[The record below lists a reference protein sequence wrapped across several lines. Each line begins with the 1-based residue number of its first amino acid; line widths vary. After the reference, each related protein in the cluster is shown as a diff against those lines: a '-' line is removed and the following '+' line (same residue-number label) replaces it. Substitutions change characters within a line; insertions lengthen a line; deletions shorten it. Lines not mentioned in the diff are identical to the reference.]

1 MTGDRPLDGT
11 AALVVGGTR
20 GIGAAAAAALAK
32 AGADVAVAGRSHA
45 SGEQV
50 AQQLRQDHNVRTL
63 ALEWD
68 ITDVGVCDAKV
79 QTVMDEFG
87 RLDSCVACA
96 GINPFFTRAERLTPE
111 IWDEVMAV
119 NLRGTF
125 FAIQAAARP
134 MLEAGRGSIV
144 AISSMTALV
153 GSERGNPY
161 VASKGA
167 VDSMVRTLAIEWVD
181 RGLRVNTV
189 SPGFVETDLTDRVRE
204 SDWLMKALLE
214 KIPMRR
220 FGRPEEVGGIVAFL
234 SSEAAS
240 YITGQTFVV
249 DGGYT
254 AV

>member
-1 MTGDRPLDGT
+1 MADRPLAGT
-11 AALVVGGTR
+11 AALVVGATR
-20 GIGAAAAAALAK
+20 GIGAAIAAALAE
-32 AGADVAVAGRSHA
+32 AGADIAVAGRSRER
-45 SGEQV
+45 GDQV
-50 AQQLRQDHNVRTL
+50 ARELAREHDVRTL
-63 ALEWD
+63 SLEWD
-68 ITDVGVCDAKV
+68 VAHVDVCTERVDAVLTK
-79 QTVMDEFG
+79 FG
-87 RLDSCVACA
+87 RLDTCVACA
-96 GINPFFTRAERLTPE
+96 GINPFYTRAEHVTPE

-119 NLRGTF
+119 NLRGSF

-144 AISSMTALV
+144 AISSMTALA

-167 VDSMVRTLAIEWVD
+167 LDAMVRTLAVEWVD

-189 SPGFVETDLTDRVRE
+189 SPGFIETDLTERVRE
-204 SDWLMKALLE
+204 SDWLMKSLIE

-220 FGRPEEVGGIVAFL
+220 FGRPSEVAGLVAFL
-234 SSEAAS
+234 ASNAAS

>member
-1 MTGDRPLDGT
+1 MAERPLGGT
-11 AALVVGGTR
+11 AALVVGATR
-20 GIGAAAAAALAK
+20 GIGAAIAAALAE
-32 AGADVAVAGRSHA
+32 AGADIAVAGRSRER
-45 SGEQV
+45 GIQV
-50 AQQLRQDHNVRTL
+50 AGELAREHAVRAL
-63 ALEWD
+63 SLEWD
-68 ITDVGVCDAKV
+68 VADVAVCTERVDAVLK
-79 QTVMDEFG
+79 EFG
-87 RLDSCVACA
+87 RLDTCVACA
-96 GINPFFTRAERLTPE
+96 GINPFRTRAEQVTPE

-119 NLRGTF
+119 NLRGSF

-144 AISSMTALV
+144 VISSMTAQA

-167 VDSMVRTLAIEWVD
+167 LDAMVRTLAVEWVD

-189 SPGFVETDLTDRVRE
+189 SPGFIETDLTEGVRE
-204 SDWLMKALLE
+204 SDWLMKSLIA

-220 FGRPEEVGGIVAFL
+220 FGRPSEVAGLVAFL
-234 SSEAAS
+234 ASDAAS

-254 AV
+254 VI